1 MEEKPKEN
9 TIDYYYLYLQ
19 RFYNLNRRLLFSEC
33 GFNISDLNEYLKQ
46 LDEVRKMIDLKEYIR
61 IYKE

>member
-9 TIDYYYLYLQ
+9 TIDLYYLYLQ

-46 LDEVRKMIDLKEYIR
+46 LDEVRKMINLKEYIR

>member
-9 TIDYYYLYLQ
+9 NIDLYYLYLQ

-46 LDEVRKMIDLKEYIR
+46 LDEVRKMINLKEYIR

>member
-9 TIDYYYLYLQ
+9 TIDLYYLYLQ

-33 GFNISDLNEYLKQ
+33 GFNKSDLNEYLKQ